1 MTISTRAGGAGMVRH
16 GAGDTMN
23 QRPSE
28 AEILARAR
36 AMLPVLRSRAAET
49 ERLRRLPDAT
59 NDEFREAGFYRILQP
74 RRYGGY
80 EFDFGAQTAL
90 GAELGRA
97 CGSASWVA
105 SIVCCHAWLAGMYPV
120 EAQDEIWGEDQDTLI
135 ASSFLA
141 VGPKAERVPGGYRV
155 SGRWKFSSGVDH
167 CRWGIVLLPIPPKAW
182 FALLPLAECRV
193 EDTWHAVGLAG
204 SGSNDIVADNVF
216 LPEHRMIDADE
227 AKGGPTPGSAV
238 NDHYLYRL
246 PVFSPLT
253 FSIAGNALGVARGVA
268 ETVVEALQAQTSRAG
283 TKVASNQSVQ
293 IRVSEALAGIEAA
306 HALVFRDRDEIVRR
320 GQAGERFELI
330 DRVRY
335 RRDLS
340 FAGQLCV
347 RAVESLFPIVGAQGL
362 MSDHPVQ
369 RGWRDL
375 RAITHHIAMTWDVQA
390 TMFGAVTFGL
400 PCPDPRI

>member
-1 MTISTRAGGAGMVRH
+1 MTEAP
-16 GAGDTMN
+16 D
-23 QRPSE
+23 E
-28 AEILARAR
+28 AEILRRAR
-36 AMLPVLRSRAAET
+36 ALLPLLRDRAAET
-49 ERLRRLPDAT
+49 ERLRRVPDAT
-59 NDEFREAGFYRILQP
+59 NDAFRTAGFYRIMQP
-74 RRYGGY
+74 RRHGGF
-80 EFDFGAQTAL
+80 ELDFGVQAAL

-105 SIVCCHAWLAGMYPV
+105 SILACHAWIAGMYPA
-120 EAQDEIWGEDQDTLI
+120 EAQDEIWGKDQDTLI
-135 ASSFLA
+135 SSSFLA
-141 VGPKAERVPGGYRV
+141 VGAKAERVAGGYRV

-182 FALLPLAECRV
+182 LALLPLDQCRI

-204 SGSNDIVADNVF
+204 SGSNDIVAENLF
-216 LPEHRMIDADE
+216 LPDHRLLDADN

-238 NDHYLYRL
+238 NDHYTFRM
-246 PVFSPLT
+246 PVFAPLT
-253 FSIAGNALGVARGVA
+253 FSIVGNALGVARGVA
-268 ETVVEALQAQTSRAG
+268 DTIIEQLQGQTSRAG
-283 TKVASNQSVQ
+283 TKVAANQSIQ
-293 IRVSEALAGIEAA
+293 LRVAEALASIEAA
-306 HALVFRDRDEIVRR
+306 HGLVFRDRNEIVRR
-320 GQAGERFELI
+320 GRAGDTFALI

-347 RAVESLFPIVGAQGL
+347 RAVEGLFPIVGAQGL

-375 RAITHHIAMTWDVQA
+375 RAITHHIAMTWDVQG
-390 TMFGAVTFGL
+390 TLFGTVMFGL

>member
-1 MTISTRAGGAGMVRH
+1 
-16 GAGDTMN
+16 MN
-23 QRPSE
+23 RQPTE
-28 AEILARAR
+28 AEILERAR
-36 AMLPVLRSRAAET
+36 AMLPTLRARAAET
-49 ERLRRLPDAT
+49 ERLRRVPDVT
-59 NDEFREAGFYRILQP
+59 NDEFRAAGFYRVMQP

-80 EFDFGAQTAL
+80 EMDFGIQAAL

-105 SIVCCHAWLAGMYPV
+105 SIVCCHAWIAGMFPP

-141 VGPKAERVPGGYRV
+141 VGAKAERVAGGYRI

-167 CRWGIVLLPIPPKAW
+167 CRWAIVLLPMPPLAW
-182 FALLPLAECRV
+182 FALLPLAECRI

-204 SGSNDIVADNVF
+204 SGSNDIVAENLF
-216 LPEHRMIDADE
+216 LPDHRMLDADN

-238 NDHYLYRL
+238 NDHYSFRL
-246 PVFSPLT
+246 PVFAPLT
-253 FSIAGNALGVARGVA
+253 FSICGNALGVARGVA
-268 ETVVEALQAQTSRAG
+268 ETIIEQLQAQTSRAG

-293 IRVSEALAGIEAA
+293 LRVAEALAGIEAA
-306 HALVFRDRDEIVRR
+306 HGLVFRDRDEIVRR
-320 GQAGERFELI
+320 GKAGEGFELI

-347 RAVESLFPIVGAQGL
+347 RAVENLFPIVGAQGL
-362 MSDHPVQ
+362 MTDHPVQ

-375 RAITHHIAMTWDVQA
+375 RAITHHIAMTWDVQG
-390 TMFGAVTFGL
+390 TNYGAVMFGL
-400 PCPDPRI
+400 PCPDPRM